1 VIIRSA
7 SQRNVSQGSRA
18 RPRLSAGTGLPV
30 DYRATFSP
38 INFIVAL
45 LLAPETKGKELVPD
59 LVVA

>member
-1 VIIRSA
+1 VIIRAA

-18 RPRLSAGTGLPV
+18 RPRLSAGTGLP